1 MDNQRY
7 NENVALLWS
16 ELVGPYRPSISE
28 LNVYTEICHN
38 LQENFK
44 RKLDILILGSTT
56 EFRDWAYEENFN
68 VTVIDA
74 NYEYYKEISKYLKHK
89 NIIKNENVVTCK
101 WEEMNFNNEFD
112 IVIGDLVL
120 GTVEKSKIEI
130 FIKKIHKSLRNHGV
144 FLGKNYLI
152 PNKYIKKSPEEIAK
166 KYILTSSYYNP
177 VFFMISDLVLYS
189 VDENNMIDFKIIYD
203 ELLKLKNKNV
213 INNDI
218 LNKFKIIKLESR
230 INFKYNVPDQNK
242 YETLIKNIL
251 ILKILDMDLIFIPK
265 IFHYIF

>member
-1 MDNQRY
+1 
-7 NENVALLWS
+7 
-16 ELVGPYRPSISE
+16 
-28 LNVYTEICHN
+28 
-38 LQENFK
+38 
-44 RKLDILILGSTT
+44 
-56 EFRDWAYEENFN
+56 
-68 VTVIDA
+68 
-74 NYEYYKEISKYLKHK
+74 
-89 NIIKNENVVTCK
+89 
-101 WEEMNFNNEFD
+101 MNFNNEFD